1 MAEALGREG
10 ADLMLVDVLDSVAD
24 AAERLDEQLP
34 GSVIAQ
40 RCDVTDAGQV
50 AGVFDRAA
58 DELGTATILVNAA
71 GIASNEPALDVAAEQ
86 WRKVLDVNITGTFLP
101 CQAFA
106 RALVKAGRTGSIVN
120 VASMSGLVVNVPQ
133 PQAAYNASKAAVSML
148 TASLA
153 IEWLPLGIR
162 VNAIAPGYFASDMTK
177 AVSAKE
183 PEMAA
188 EWMRRTPAGRMGRP
202 QELGP
207 LVSYLCSEHSDFVVG
222 QTIVI
227 DGGYTLV

>member
-1 MAEALGREG
+1 MTSSLAGRTAVVTGSGRGLGYAMAEALGREG

-50 AGVFDRAA
+50 AGVFARAA

-71 GIASNEPALDVAAEQ
+71 GVAWNEPALTVAAEQ

-106 RALVKAGRTGSIVN
+106 RALVEAGRTGAIVN
-120 VASMSGLVVNVPQ
+120 VASMSGLVVNVPPTPGRLQ
-133 PQAAYNASKAAVSML
+133 RLQ
-148 TASLA
+148 
-153 IEWLPLGIR
+153 GGR
-162 VNAIAPGYFASDMTK
+162 VH
-177 AVSAKE
+177 V
-183 PEMAA
+183 
-188 EWMRRTPAGRMGRP
+188 
-202 QELGP
+202 
-207 LVSYLCSEHSDFVVG
+207 
-222 QTIVI
+222 
-227 DGGYTLV
+227 DG